1 MKKLILALLALTLC
15 ATHATAMGPD
25 KQLHFGMSVPF
36 GVLGAHL
43 VYEYHPALTRQ
54 HPAVKILGGALIG
67 TLPGLGKE
75 FYDRSTTGFDW
86 ADVQYDFLGALVGS
100 LLYAGG
106 RKVYLSL
113 SPQRVSVGM
122 QW

>member
-1 MKKLILALLALTLC
+1 MKNLTLVLLALVLC
-15 ATHATAMGPD
+15 ATHAAAMEPD

-54 HPAVKILGGALIG
+54 HPAVKILGGAL
-67 TLPGLGKE
+67 
-75 FYDRSTTGFDW
+75 
-86 ADVQYDFLGALVGS
+86 VGS